1 MTIGSRGS
9 MSPYNLPSP
18 WLTVPIFFG
27 LFFGGGYLGI
37 QVSHILAPDSGLA
50 EFVSFL
56 TLPAAFVIG
65 IVAWAGAAI
74 PSAVRK
80 FVRLT
85 LKGDRAPSVMEKGS
99 KATIPPGSSAFV
111 PAALV
116 TCLVAGAVMGAIS
129 TRLSFGWVFCLY
141 AGLGLGYGVVCW
153 RLART
158 GYLPFPR
165 E

>member
-1 MTIGSRGS
+1 MRPG
-9 MSPYNLPSP
+9 NLPTP

-56 TLPAAFVIG
+56 MLPTAFVIG

-74 PSAVRK
+74 PSAVLRL
-80 FVRLT
+80 VRLI
-85 LKGDRAPSVMEKGS
+85 LKGDRAASVMEKGS

-116 TCLVAGAVMGAIS
+116 PCLVAGAVVGSLS
-129 TRLSFGWVFCLY
+129 TRFGFGWVFSLY
-141 AGLGLGYGVVCW
+141 AVLGLGYGVVCW

>member
-1 MTIGSRGS
+1 
-9 MSPYNLPSP
+9 MSPGKLPSP

-37 QVSHILAPDSGLA
+37 QVSRALAPGSGLA

-56 TLPAAFVIG
+56 TLPAAFVMG

-74 PSAVRK
+74 PGAVRR
-80 FVRLT
+80 FVLLV
-85 LKGDRAPSVMEKGS
+85 LKRDRSPSAKEKGS
-99 KATIPPGSSAFV
+99 KATIPPGSFAFV
-111 PAALV
+111 PAALA
-116 TCLVAGAVMGAIS
+116 TCLVAGMVVGALS
-129 TRLSFGWVFCLY
+129 LRLGFGWVLCLY
-141 AGLGLGYGVVCW
+141 AGLGLGYGVACW
-153 RLART
+153 MLARA